1 MNVVLSYIFCLASPL
16 VPSTVNHVVF
26 ACQPWESSPDT
37 IPTYRLVATIPTGS
51 MPKGVQITPDE
62 RYAFTTDFGVGSFH
76 LTEIDCEKR
85 TRVKGITGYEG
96 RPVEIIYSDDSK
108 FAYVTNF
115 DKSAVMKLDLATEE
129 AVKTIPV
136 GANPKVLHFT
146 PNRRYIYVSN
156 WSSNSVSV
164 IDAVKDSVIGTI
176 KVGRNPRG
184 LAFTPDGKFCYVCN
198 FDTRSN
204 SISVIDCDSMKVIK
218 EIRGLRSNPRHIAVS
233 LDGRFAYAS
242 LYGTGKVIVI
252 ETTNHDVIKTIVCRG
267 KPKTV
272 TISKDGKY
280 VYVANFGGG
289 RFDVIDTTTNEVIA
303 SVSAGKQPSG
313 IDVSANGK
321 YIYVSNWLSKN
332 VMVFERE

>member
-1 MNVVLSYIFCLASPL
+1 MRIVLSCVFCISSLL
-16 VPSTVNHVVF
+16 VPRGGHRVVF
-26 ACQPWESSPDT
+26 ACQPWQHSPGT
-37 IPTYRLVATIPTGS
+37 VPAYRLVATIPTGN

-76 LTEIDCEKR
+76 LTKIDCEKR
-85 TRVKGITGYEG
+85 TRVKEITGYEG

-115 DKSAVMKLDLATEE
+115 DKNAVMKLDLATEK

-184 LAFTPDGKFCYVCN
+184 LAFTPDGRFCYVCN
-198 FDTRSN
+198 FDTPSN
-204 SISVIDCDSMKVIK
+204 SISVIECDSMKVIK
-218 EIRGLRSNPRHIAVS
+218 EITGLRSNPRHVAVS
-233 LDGRFAYAS
+233 PDGKFAYAS
-242 LYGTGKVIVI
+242 LYGTGKVVVI

-280 VYVANFGGG
+280 VYVANFGGD
-289 RFDVIDTTTNEVIA
+289 RFDVIDTAKNEVIT
-303 SVSAGKQPSG
+303 SVPAGRQPSG
-313 IDVSANGK
+313 LDVSADSK
-321 YIYVSNWLSKN
+321 YVYVSNWLSKN
-332 VMVFERE
+332 VMVFEKQ